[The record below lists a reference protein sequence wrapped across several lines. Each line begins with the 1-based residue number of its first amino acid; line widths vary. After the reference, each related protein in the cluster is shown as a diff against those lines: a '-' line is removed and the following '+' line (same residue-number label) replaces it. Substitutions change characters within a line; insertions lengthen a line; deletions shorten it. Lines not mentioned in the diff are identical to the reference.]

1 MTSLH
6 GTDPQTMRSPWSF
19 MGSIC
24 LHTWVLAWVALAPAI
39 PSELK
44 NPLSA
49 REFPLQ
55 DQHIVWYKLS
65 DRLPDV
71 KPLEAKHDVRTLRA
85 RAKFEQNMVAG
96 PKDTDRPPQLI
107 FAPAPEI
114 APAKSLPLPNIVAVA
129 PQRPPALPFTAP
141 PVKPAE
147 PDRTPTLPDAPK
159 VGAAALDAGV
169 LPIKVSGPQAPRF
182 IPPKNPKLTFGS
194 SEPASLPPAPA
205 IGSSAAPNLSTPVSL
220 PRQQEKFV
228 PPAAH
233 GPARAAEGGPTT
245 ISPPPPMLTANA
257 AVPAGASLVIAG
269 LDPAKTTEVP
279 SPPGSMKGGFS
290 GGPKPQPAGGEGT
303 ASGAMLEIP
312 SLTIQGG
319 AKSPQPPIMVAS
331 VSPTSPEGLAAA
343 LHAARGGIPA
353 EGSAHGAVRA
363 ARAPD
368 PRMYGRQVYTMA
380 VQIPNLTSYSGSWV
394 IWFASR
400 QADAENTAVDLRPP
414 LPLHMV
420 SPRYVHS
427 AQEDRVQGK
436 VRLWAVIGKDGHVSD
451 ISLLQHLDDR
461 LDASAEEALGKWLF
475 QPAERNGSPI
485 DVFAV
490 FEIPF
495 TLAPVTKPAR

>member
-1 MTSLH
+1 MTSLN
-6 GTDPQTMRSPWSF
+6 GSVETQMRSPWSF
-19 MGSIC
+19 MGSVC

-44 NPLSA
+44 NPLA
-49 REFPLQ
+49 QREFPLQ

-65 DRLPDV
+65 DRLPNV
-71 KPLEAKHDVRTLRA
+71 TPPQGKHDVRPLRA
-85 RAKFEQNMVAG
+85 RAKFEQNIVAG
-96 PKDTDRPPQLI
+96 PKDTDRPPQVI

-114 APAKSLPLPNIVAVA
+114 TPAKPLPLPNIVAVA
-129 PQRPPALPFTAP
+129 ERPPALPFTAP
-141 PVKPAE
+141 PVKPL
-147 PDRTPTLPDAPK
+147 DRQRTPALPDAPK

-182 IPPKNPKLTFGS
+182 IPPKNPKLPFGS
-194 SEPASLPPAPA
+194 SEPATLPAAPA
-205 IGSSAAPNLSTPVSL
+205 VGSAAPDLSAPLSL
-220 PRQQEKFV
+220 PRQQAKFV

-233 GPARAAEGGPTT
+233 GATAAAEEGPSS
-245 ISPPPPMLTANA
+245 ISAPPPVLTANA
-257 AVPAGASLVIAG
+257 AVPAGESLVIAG
-269 LDPAKTTEVP
+269 LDPAKSTEVP

-303 ASGAMLEIP
+303 PSGATLEIP

-319 AKSPQPPIMVAS
+319 AKNPQPPIMVAS
-331 VSPTSPEGLAAA
+331 VSATSPEGLAAA
-343 LHAARGGIPA
+343 LRAAPRGGFPA

-363 ARAPD
+363 TRAPD

-400 QADAENTAVDLRPP
+400 QTDLENAAVDLRPP

-420 SPRYVHS
+420 SPRYIHS

-436 VRLWAVIGKDGHVSD
+436 VRLWAVIGTDGHVSD
-451 ISLLQHLDDR
+451 ISLLLHLDDR

-495 TLAPVTKPAR
+495 TLAPKPAR